1 MVQKNDWEN
10 HHVLSINREP
20 MHVPLGAYENE
31 EQAALCSRNASRFV
45 LLLDGEWKFRL
56 FSSPCDVPKEFSDES
71 YDASGWGEITVPGNW
86 EMQGHG
92 CPIYTNVK
100 YPFPMDNPDSP
111 HILDLG
117 EKHHKE
123 PKTATHKD
131 LNPPYIPSDNPT
143 GCYARDFILPDNFD
157 GRQIFLNFDAVE
169 SCFYLWIN
177 GVRIGYSQDSK
188 LSAEFNITPY
198 VRKGSNRIAVQVMRW
213 CDGSYLEDQDY
224 WHISG
229 IQRSVKVYS
238 KPNIHI
244 RDFKVVSALDDDYTN
259 GRLVAY
265 CYVNKENGYG
275 DYRIQARLLDGEG
288 RDVIAPMTE
297 DIWTETPMYL
307 RSNPVPEAGAALF
320 TADIPNPVKWNAENP
335 YLYTILFTL
344 IAPDGGKTDFESC
357 RTGFRRVEISREGV
371 ILLNGKRLVVRGVD
385 RHEHHPETGRAI
397 SEQRMREEILT
408 MKRLNFNAVR
418 TSHYPN
424 DPKWYDLCD
433 ELGIY
438 LVDET
443 NLETH
448 GIQGLLSKDPDWAP
462 AYLER
467 AVRMVMRDKNHPSIL
482 FWSLGN
488 ESSVGANHAAMA
500 GWIRFYDPTR
510 LVQYESGDPSSL
522 VSDVRVPMY
531 PSMAWVDKVMSDP
544 GDTRPMVMCEYA
556 YAKSNSNGNFNE
568 FWEYV
573 DKYPRFQGGFV
584 WDWADKA
591 ITKYTSDGRKYW
603 AYGGDFNEPVTDPVL
618 DMCLNGVVLPDLTPK
633 PGAYEIKNI
642 QAPVR
647 VQAAD
652 IRNGRIRIQNKYP
665 DSGLEHCCL
674 EWELIENGKT
684 VQHGKIDSIPAEA
697 GQSAEITLPIR
708 MDEAKSGAEYFVNVK
723 VKLKKTL
730 FWAEKG
736 HELCHEQFALE
747 RPGAN
752 NGRWSVLSQ
761 PAGSI
766 HLRESDSS
774 WQVKGDHFELTIG
787 KKDGLFTDF
796 IVDGCRLMEFGT
808 RENYFRAPTGIDE
821 GQGDPNSYA
830 YEWRKAGLDRLERK
844 VLSCR
849 ASMAGDSRV
858 LVESAAVMTVDGEE
872 AGITSSTSYVIYSD
886 GRIEVRNEAAVSGN
900 LPPLPRTGLTLVVPG
915 EYSRLAWYGR
925 GPLENYPDRKLSS
938 AVGLYESTV
947 QEQHFPYILPVE
959 CGGKED
965 VRWFALRNE
974 KGRGIAV
981 FGFDLLH
988 FDVHH
993 NSVMDYA
1000 SAKHDHELVPGEEV
1014 YVNIDS
1020 RHSGLGGD
1028 TGWHKNIHPQYL
1040 VKPGKYFSRFLI
1052 APLPEQTSLE
1062 PIQSAFMGE

>member
-1 MVQKNDWEN
+1 MVQRNDWEN

-31 EQAALCSRNASRFV
+31 EQAAACNRDLSRFV

-56 FSSPCDVPKEFSDES
+56 FSSPLAVPKEFSDES
-71 YDASGWGEITVPGNW
+71 FDISGWGEITVPGNW
-86 EMQGHG
+86 ELQGHG

-100 YPFPMDNPDSP
+100 YPFTMDNPDSP
-111 HILDLG
+111 HILDPG
-117 EKHHKE
+117 EKYRQE
-123 PKTATHKD
+123 PKTVRHKD
-131 LNPPYIPSDNPT
+131 LNPPYVPADNPT
-143 GCYARDFILPDNFD
+143 GCYARDFELPDCFS
-157 GRQIFLNFDAVE
+157 GRQVFLNFDAVE
-169 SCFYLWIN
+169 SCFYVWIN
-177 GVRIGYSQDSK
+177 GVRVGYSQDSK

-198 VRKGSNRIAVQVMRW
+198 VRSGKNRIAVQVMRW

-229 IQRSVKVYS
+229 IQRSVKVYA

-244 RDFKVVSALDDDYTN
+244 RDFKVVSSLDDSYTH
-259 GRLVAY
+259 GRLTAY
-265 CYVNKENGYG
+265 CYVNKADGYG
-275 DYRIQARLLDGEG
+275 DYRIQARLLDADGK
-288 RDVIAPMTE
+288 DVIAPMVE

-307 RSNPVPEAGAALF
+307 RTEIIPEAGAALF
-320 TADIPNPVKWNAENP
+320 TAEIPNPVKWNAENP

-344 IAPDGGKTDFESC
+344 IAPDGSRTDFESC
-357 RTGFRRVEISREGV
+357 RTGFRRIEISKEGV

-397 SEQRMREEILT
+397 SEEWMRHEILT

-438 LVDET
+438 LVDEA

-500 GWIRFYDPTR
+500 GWIRFYDPSR
-510 LVQYESGDPSSL
+510 LVQYESGDPDSL

-531 PSMAWVDKVMSDP
+531 PNLAWVDEVMADP
-544 GDTRPMVMCEYA
+544 TDIRPMVMCEYA
-556 YAKSNSNGNFNE
+556 YAKSNSNGNFNK

-591 ITKYTSDGRKYW
+591 ITKQTSDGVKYW
-603 AYGGDFNEPVTDPVL
+603 AYGGDFDEPVTDPVL

-633 PGAYEIKNI
+633 PAAYEIKNI

-647 VQAAD
+647 IQGVDVQ
-652 IRNGRIRIQNKYP
+652 NGKIMVQNKYL
-665 DSGLEHCCL
+665 DSSLEHCCL
-674 EWELIENGKT
+674 EWELIENGKA
-684 VQHGKIDSIPAEA
+684 VQSGQIDTITAEA
-697 GQSAEITLPIR
+697 GQSAEMVLPFR
-708 MDEAKSGAEYFVNVK
+708 MDQAKAGAEYFVNVK

-736 HELCHEQFALE
+736 HEICHEQFALE
-747 RPGAN
+747 LPSSSGLGWAA
-752 NGRWSVLSQ
+752 SLQ

-766 HLRESDSS
+766 HLYESNSC
-774 WQVKGDHFELTIG
+774 WQVKGDHFELTVD
-787 KKDGLFTDF
+787 KKDGLITEYA
-796 IVDGCRLMEFGT
+796 VNGRQLMKLGLQ
-808 RENYFRAPTGIDE
+808 ENYYRAPTGIDE
-821 GQGDPNSYA
+821 GQGDANSYA
-830 YEWRKAGLDRLERK
+830 YEWRKAGLGRLERK
-844 VLSCR
+844 VLSCS
-849 ASMAGDSRV
+849 ASLAGESRV
-858 LVESAAVMTVDGEE
+858 LIETAVSMTVDGKE
-872 AGITSSTSYVIYSD
+872 AGINSTVSYMIYSD
-886 GRIEVRNEAAVSGN
+886 GRIEIRNEAAVSES
-900 LPPLPRTGLTLVVPG
+900 LPPIPRVGLTFVMPG
-915 EYSRLAWYGR
+915 DYSKLDWYGR

-938 AVGLYESTV
+938 AVGLYDCTV
-947 QEQHFPYILPVE
+947 QGQHFPYILPVE

-965 VRWFALRNE
+965 VRWFALRDPE
-974 KGRGIAV
+974 GSGIAIL
-981 FGFDLLH
+981 GFNLLH
-988 FDVHH
+988 FDVHN
-993 NSVMDYA
+993 NSVQEYAAARHDY
-1000 SAKHDHELVPGEEV
+1000 ELSPKDEV
-1014 YVNIDS
+1014 YVNIDCK
-1020 RHSGLGGD
+1020 HSGLGGD
-1028 TGWHKNIHPQYL
+1028 TGWYKNIHPEYL

-1052 APLPEQTSLE
+1052 APLAEGTGPDE
-1062 PIQSAFMGE
+1062 IQSLYMGE